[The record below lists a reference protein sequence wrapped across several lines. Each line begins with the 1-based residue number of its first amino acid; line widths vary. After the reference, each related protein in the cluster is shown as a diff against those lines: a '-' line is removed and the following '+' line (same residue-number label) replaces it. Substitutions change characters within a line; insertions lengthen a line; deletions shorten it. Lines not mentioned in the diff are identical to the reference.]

1 MRDRRRSEEIAQS
14 MSTIGEVKAA
24 EGRVKDIL
32 DALKVADAQDRN
44 LQDRLGAE
52 LKSATDEYSKA
63 VLELNLE

>member
-1 MRDRRRSEEIAQS
+1 

-24 EGRVKDIL
+24 ERRVKNIL
-32 DALKVADAQDRN
+32 DALKRADAQDQD

-63 VLELNLE
+63 VLELNPE

>member
-1 MRDRRRSEEIAQS
+1 
-14 MSTIGEVKAA
+14 MSTIGEVRAA
-24 EGRVKDIL
+24 EKRVKDAL
-32 DALKVADAQDRN
+32 DALKEANVRDQN

>member
-1 MRDRRRSEEIAQS
+1 M
-14 MSTIGEVKAA
+14 
-24 EGRVKDIL
+24 KDIL